1 MRFLPGPR
9 VRVLIAAIAAMIG
22 IGSPTLAQSQIVG
35 RCVAPAFNASYAFM
49 ANGLIVQE
57 QNPSNQGMAMRDP
70 SGQTFLRLPSLTP
83 QITAYFVAWNG
94 ALVEVNYQYGMRQ
107 VGGCQFNM
115 AYVPPN
121 PFVGLWHQPQMAP
134 GFGIQTPQGSI
145 PVPQQLA
152 DASNGFASPRLVSE
166 GQAGACFQQASSSGG
181 VDRSRFGQCLLQY
194 MATPDERALLECARS
209 SDRTAIVFCMVGQ
222 LGGQREQAAAAALQ
236 NCYRQY
242 GSDYSRY
249 PLCMASGN
257 VPGEAGKLLACVE
270 QQSRTGNVT
279 MTGTAICYGA
289 GSIRMNPET
298 QIIVSCAVATG
309 GEPYSFAGC
318 AGGQLT
324 TRELDKCFTNGI
336 GGNGGCFGPNN
347 DIVRALNGTGQWL
360 AGQFGPNNDLV
371 RTWNNTVNDIRY
383 GPGPNHEASRAIRNV
398 GNEISRGNENVKR
411 EVKKV
416 LKNIFG

>member
-1 MRFLPGPR
+1 MRLLTR
-9 VRVLIAAIAAMIG
+9 ARAAIAALVATVG
-22 IGSPTLAQSQIVG
+22 IGAAAPAEAQVIG

-49 ANGLIVQE
+49 ASGLIVQE

-83 QITAYFVAWNG
+83 QVTAYFVAWNG
-94 ALVEVNYQYGMRQ
+94 ALLEVNYQYGMRQ

-115 AYVPPN
+115 NYVPPN
-121 PFVGLWHQPQMAP
+121 PFAGLWQPPQMAA
-134 GFGIQTPQGSI
+134 GFGIQTPQGNF

-152 DASNGFASPRLVSE
+152 DGNNGFASPRLVSE
-166 GQAGACFQQASSSGG
+166 GQAAACFQQAASDGS
-181 VDRSRFGQCLLQY
+181 VDRSRFGQCLLQH
-194 MATPDERALLECARS
+194 MATPQERALLECATT
-209 SDRTAIVFCMVGQ
+209 SDRAAIAFCMVGQ

-236 NCYRQY
+236 HCYSQY

-249 PLCMASGN
+249 PLCMALGN

-279 MTGTAICYGA
+279 VMGTAVCYGA

-309 GEPYSFAGC
+309 GEPYSFASC

-324 TRELDKCFTNGI
+324 ARELDKCLTSGV
-336 GGNGGCFGPNN
+336 GGDSGCFGRNN

-371 RTWNNTVNDIRY
+371 RTWNSTVNDIRQ
-383 GPGPNHEASRAIRNV
+383 GPGPNHEARRVIRNV